1 MVIPKSLV
9 SVIRKVRTAT
19 SSSTPL
25 STSSI
30 CSSKGHFVVYTI
42 DNRRFVMPLKFMK
55 RKIMVQLLK
64 MAEEEFGFSSDQPIV
79 FPFNGHV
86 MDQIIMFLSS
96 SSSPHFSK
104 DFGLLSP
111 DLSIVWLT

>member
-1 MVIPKSLV
+1 
-9 SVIRKVRTAT
+9 
-19 SSSTPL
+19 
-25 STSSI
+25 
-30 CSSKGHFVVYTI
+30 
-42 DNRRFVMPLKFMK
+42 MPLKFMK

-79 FPFNGHV
+79 FPFDGLV

-104 DFGLLSP
+104 DFVLLSP
-111 DLSIVWLT
+111 NFDRLPNTRGFVIL

>member
-1 MVIPKSLV
+1 MV
-9 SVIRKVRTAT
+9 AAA
-19 SSSTPL
+19 SSSSPL

-30 CSSKGHFVVYTI
+30 CSSNYSKGHFVVYNL

-79 FPFNGHV
+79 LPFDGHV

-111 DLSIVWLT
+111 DFDRLANTRDFVIL